1 MSREKVVEI
10 LESWIGLKEAD
21 GSHKKIIEIYNSIR
35 PLPKG
40 YKVKTTDAWCAATIS
55 AAYHEAGED
64 AIFPME
70 SSCQRMIE
78 KAQKMGIWVENDAY
92 TPQKADAIL
101 YDWQDAGLGD
111 CKGAP
116 DHVGAVQKVENGI
129 IYVIEGNYSD
139 KVGIR
144 KIKLNGKFIRGFI
157 APKFTEEKQS
167 KDTGSQNE
175 ATDPQTIWTFFT
187 QKGLNEYGV
196 AGLMGN
202 LQAESGLNPTNLQNS
217 YEKKLGYTDS
227 LYTEAVD
234 NGSYTNFAKDSAGYG
249 LAQWTYW
256 TRKQA
261 LLEYAKES
269 GSSIGDLQMQME
281 FLWKELQGKKA
292 VLNTLKNATSVKEA
306 SDVVLT
312 KFERP
317 ADQSDAVK
325 AKRESY
331 GIQFYNKYA
340 EKKEESGYIAGKTYT
355 LRANMFVRD
364 APRGD
369 KKKLTDMTTDGQ
381 KHAIKQ
387 EDGTAV
393 LKKGTVVTCMEKN
406 ELSDGSI
413 WIRIPSG
420 WVCAKSVTGMAYVS

>member
-1 MSREKVVEI
+1 MSREKVIEV
-10 LESWIGLKEAD
+10 LESWIGLKEED

-40 YKVKTTDAWCAATIS
+40 YKLKITDAWCAATIS

-64 AIFPME
+64 VIFPME
-70 SSCQRMIE
+70 CSCQRMIE
-78 KAQKMGIWVENDAY
+78 KAKKMGIWVENDAY
-92 TPQKADAIL
+92 IPRKADAIL

-111 CKGAP
+111 CKGIP
-116 DHVGAVQKVENGI
+116 DHVGAVQKVESGI

-157 APKFTEEKQS
+157 TPKFTEEKQS
-167 KDTGSQNE
+167 KDANSQNE
-175 ATDPQTIWTFFT
+175 ATDPQTIWSFFIK
-187 QKGLNEYGV
+187 KGLNEYGT

-202 LQAESGLNPTNLQNS
+202 LQAESGLKPTNLQNS
-217 YEKKLGYTDS
+217 CEKKLKYTDS

-256 TRKQA
+256 TRKEA

-306 SDVVLT
+306 SDIVLT

-325 AKRESY
+325 AKRESL

-340 EKKEESGYIAGKTYT
+340 ENKEESDYIAGKTYT
-355 LRANMFVRD
+355 LKANMFVRD
-364 APRGD
+364 APRGN

-381 KHAIKQ
+381 RHAIKQ
-387 EDGTAV
+387 ENGTAV
-393 LKKGTVVTCMEKN
+393 LKKETVVTCMEKK

-420 WVCAKSVTGMAYVS
+420 WICAKSATGITYVP

>member
-1 MSREKVVEI
+1 MSREKVIEV
-10 LESWIGLKEAD
+10 LESWIGLKEED

-40 YKVKTTDAWCAATIS
+40 YKLKITDAWCAATIS

-70 SSCQRMIE
+70 CSCQRMVE

-101 YDWQDAGLGD
+101 YDWQDAELGD
-111 CKGAP
+111 CKGTP
-116 DHVGAVQKVENGI
+116 DHVGAVQKVESGI

-157 APKFTEEKQS
+157 TPKFIEEKQS
-167 KDTGSQNE
+167 KDTNSQNE
-175 ATDPQTIWTFFT
+175 ATDPQTIWSFFIK
-187 QKGLNEYGV
+187 KGLNEYGT

-202 LQAESGLNPTNLQNS
+202 LQAESGLKPTNLQNS
-217 YEKKLGYTDS
+217 CEKKLKYTDS

-269 GSSIGDLQMQME
+269 ESSIGNLQMQME

-306 SDVVLT
+306 SDIVLT

-325 AKRESY
+325 AKRESF

-340 EKKEESGYIAGKTYT
+340 EKKEESDYIVGKTYT
-355 LRANMFVRD
+355 LKANMFVRD

-369 KKKLTDMTTDGQ
+369 KKKLTDMTADGQ
-381 KHAIKQ
+381 RHAIKQ

-393 LKKGTVVTCMEKN
+393 LKKETVVTCMEKK
-406 ELSDGSI
+406 EISDGSI

-420 WVCAKSVTGMAYVS
+420 WICAKSATGITYVP